1 MVLWPTRH
9 RWKISLARTHAS
21 PLSRQDSRSRISLPK
36 LHVWQELRRSR
47 SLSLLDTPTHVWI
60 YSQNDHLIQVGQI
73 APIPKW
79 RSQKT
84 NYPISN
90 PLMNWI
96 KETTLYPIP
105 SPFTLALPKAHQ
117 SIDPQ
122 IPSPSTTDQP
132 ITPLAQI

>member
-1 MVLWPTRH
+1 MADKTQMENLLSKNTRKPIIEA
-9 RWKISLARTHAS
+9 RQPIQDLPPQTSCLARIEKE
-21 PLSRQDSRSRISLPK
+21 P
-36 LHVWQELRRSR
+36 E
-47 SLSLLDTPTHVWI
+47 SLSSRHTDTHVWI